1 MRAFLHLEHHFFAGK
16 KRGGIT
22 RPLFLPFFI
31 ILMNR
36 ILRWV
41 LADIL
46 TGLSLSVY
54 AGVILPACRSAATG
68 SVLHTRASHMTNLKI
83 KPFKNNKIEIIDVE
97 ALGNSS
103 FTLTHLVSEYLHH
116 RA

>member
-1 MRAFLHLEHHFFAGK
+1 MRAFLHLELHFSAGK

-41 LADIL
+41 LTDIL
-46 TGLSLSVY
+46 TGLRLSVY
-54 AGVILPACRSAATG
+54 AGVILPACLNAATG
-68 SVLHTRASHMTNLKI
+68 
-83 KPFKNNKIEIIDVE
+83 
-97 ALGNSS
+97 
-103 FTLTHLVSEYLHH
+103 TLPHSRHFWHSGL
-116 RA
+116 